1 MIEIVFGKIA
11 CGTMKYIGIDPTDLY
26 CFSFGLSMG
35 DLTEKEYP
43 DISELKTRVEHG
55 ESLRLWFSRKSPEES
70 CGFHWLMAELQE
82 IENAEIFAV
91 SLPDY
96 FELPDNCTMTCSNW
110 GEVEPELWKPLLEQ
124 KIILPAGQ
132 RVYAAMRWQELAQE
146 NAPLRAV
153 INGSLVSVPAD
164 FYDHFIQRELK
175 KQDGDFMEARLIANI
190 IGICQLGIGDFL
202 LHQRIEAFIQKGL
215 LAVVSPAEE
224 GTPSTRRILRK
235 VQQ

>member
-1 MIEIVFGKIA
+1 
-11 CGTMKYIGIDPTDLY
+11 
-26 CFSFGLSMG
+26 
-35 DLTEKEYP
+35 
-43 DISELKTRVEHG
+43 
-55 ESLRLWFSRKSPEES
+55 
-70 CGFHWLMAELQE
+70 
-82 IENAEIFAV
+82 
-91 SLPDY
+91 
-96 FELPDNCTMTCSNW
+96 
-110 GEVEPELWKPLLEQ
+110 
-124 KIILPAGQ
+124 
-132 RVYAAMRWQELAQE
+132 MRWQELAQE